1 MSEPTHADKEK
12 KKTIPPSLSGRR
24 ALPPNISNAEE
35 DEVPVMEMTALVPRG
50 VNLKD
55 FLEVN
60 EVHMFKGDQDV
71 NKQEHHTDKY
81 YHPKLIVR
89 RGQPFLIQIDF
100 NRPYNPE
107 KDQFW
112 VEYLIGRYP
121 QQNKGTYIP
130 IPLVEELQSG
140 TWGAKITWKEDR
152 SIRLSIMSAPTCIV
166 GKFRLYVA
174 VLTPYGIL
182 RTKRNPETD
191 TYILFNPWCPEDSV
205 FLDDKKER
213 EEYVLNDL
221 GVVFHGDINN
231 IKSRSWNYGQF
242 EEGILDACLHLMD
255 RAKLDL
261 SGRGNP
267 VKISRVGSAV
277 INAKD
282 DEGVVA
288 GSWDNVYAYGVAPS
302 AWTGSVDILL
312 EYHSSGTPVRYGQ
325 CWVFAGVFNTFLR
338 CIGIPG
344 RIVTNYSSAHDND
357 ANIQLDVFVD
367 EEGKVDPKL
376 TKDSIWNYHCWNEA
390 WMTRP
395 DLPVGFGGWQVV
407 DSTPQENSD
416 GMYRCGPAS
425 VQAIKHGHVCFQ
437 FDAPFVFAEVNSD
450 IVYSKAMKD
459 GTRVIEHID
468 KTHIGKLILT
478 KEIGSDGTKDIT
490 EQYKFQEGTEEER
503 LALETALMYGIKKQ
517 ATQDTMEQAGTDVDM
532 DFQVENAT
540 LGSDFK
546 VTVTFRNNSHNRYT
560 ATAYLSGN
568 IVFYT
573 GVTKNEFKSHT
584 FDVTLEP
591 LASKISEV
599 LIKSGEYMSQLLEQA
614 SLHFFV
620 TARLNETKK
629 ILAKQKT
636 SVLQIPKLHIKVP
649 GEKVVGKEMSV
660 IVEFTNPLNQK
671 LVNVL
676 VRLDGPGLLRTT
688 TKMFREIPKNSTLN
702 WEEKCFPRQ
711 AGVRKL
717 IASLNCDAL
726 RHVYGELDLEVE
738 RKPFV

>member
-1 MSEPTHADKEK
+1 MSEPMHADKEK

-24 ALPPNISNAEE
+24 ALPANISNAEE

-60 EVHMFKGDQDV
+60 EVHMFKGDRDV

-140 TWGAKITWKEDR
+140 TWGAKITWKEDS

-325 CWVFAGVFNTFLR
+325 CWVFAGVFNT
-338 CIGIPG
+338 C
-344 RIVTNYSSAHDND
+344 
-357 ANIQLDVFVD
+357 
-367 EEGKVDPKL
+367 
-376 TKDSIWNYHCWNEA
+376 
-390 WMTRP
+390 
-395 DLPVGFGGWQVV
+395 
-407 DSTPQENSD
+407 
-416 GMYRCGPAS
+416 MYRCGPAS

-649 GEKVVGKEMSV
+649 GQKVVGKEMSV

>member
-1 MSEPTHADKEK
+1 MGALH
-12 KKTIPPSLSGRR
+12 R
-24 ALPPNISNAEE
+24 ATELLG
-35 DEVPVMEMTALVPRG
+35 TALLVGSVYTP
-50 VNLKD
+50 
-55 FLEVN
+55 
-60 EVHMFKGDQDV
+60 FKGV
-71 NKQEHHTDKY
+71 
-81 YHPKLIVR
+81 IC
-89 RGQPFLIQIDF
+89 
-100 NRPYNPE
+100 
-107 KDQFW
+107 
-112 VEYLIGRYP
+112 
-121 QQNKGTYIP
+121 
-130 IPLVEELQSG
+130 S
-140 TWGAKITWKEDR
+140 
-152 SIRLSIMSAPTCIV
+152 S
-166 GKFRLYVA
+166 
-174 VLTPYGIL
+174 
-182 RTKRNPETD
+182 
-191 TYILFNPWCPEDSV
+191 EDSV
-205 FLDDKKER
+205 FLDDEKER

-221 GVVFHGDINN
+221 GVVFHGDINS

-261 SGRGNP
+261 SGRGDP

-288 GSWDNVYAYGVAPS
+288 GSWDNIYAYGVVPS

-312 EYHSSGTPVRYGQ
+312 EYHSSGMPVRYGQ

-344 RIVTNYSSAHDND
+344 RIVTNYSSAHDNN
-357 ANIQLDVFVD
+357 ANLQLDIFVD
-367 EEGKVDPKL
+367 EEGKMDSKL

-390 WMTRP
+390 WMARP

-450 IVYSKAMKD
+450 VVYSKAMKD

-503 LALETALMYGIKKQ
+503 LALETALMYGIKKV
-517 ATQDTMEQAGTDVDM
+517 TQDTMEQAGTDVDM
-532 DFQVENAT
+532 DFQVENAI
-540 LGSDFK
+540 LGSNFK
-546 VTVTFRNNSHNRYT
+546 VTVTFRNNSHTRYT
-560 ATAYLSGN
+560 ATAHLSGN

-599 LIKSGEYMSQLLEQA
+599 LIKSSEYMSQLLEQA

-688 TKMFREIPKNSTLN
+688 TKMFRTSPPPTVPGDPNPAHSLSPDCHDPYPHPHPLTAPPEPPTHPTPLLPAAGQSAGGAAREIPKNSTLT
-702 WEEKCFPRQ
+702 WEEKSFPRQ
-711 AGVRKL
+711 AGIRKL

-738 RKPFV
+738 RKPLM